1 MQKTLYKVIIRH
13 EGKFL
18 LLPDL
23 VETQQEAEQVLAE
36 KNILHD
42 LVMIVE
48 PMTVEIPE

>member
-1 MQKTLYKVIIRH
+1 MQKTFYKILIRN

-23 VETQQEAEQVLAE
+23 VETQQDAEQVLAE
-36 KNILHD
+36 KNILSD

-48 PMTVEIPE
+48 PITVEIPE